1 MVAILHVIREVYALL
16 KFINLDYHPNDSR
29 IGIKK
34 DDVCQSLTSRMGTGG
49 GNVGRRPDGR
59 DGHDALC
66 AGDRCGLSA
75 AEGLCDRETP

>member
-1 MVAILHVIREVYALL
+1 MVAILRVIREVYALL

-49 GNVGRRPDGR
+49 AMC
-59 DGHDALC
+59 H
-66 AGDRCGLSA
+66 
-75 AEGLCDRETP
+75 